1 MILICSSSVF
11 AFPELFFEIQRVSHI
26 RDIFK
31 SWRMW
36 IVVIGNMVTKRNAL
50 LYSSRL
56 NFKRFHPESICSN
69 WESRDSVTGGI
80 ILNFNWR
87 DTLYS
92 PSCKGQRIMSSS
104 SAASIPDSR
113 RKIFNCFLSLL
124 PRRTKF
130 QYCNESNY
138 SENESS
144 RCREKTICL
153 AAFTWTT
160 SNPPVTSRNWLWTT
174 ELNYPTSRCAL
185 FIWCTIYYFFFILQ
199 MSNFFS
205 EEHFFF
211 FINFRVRPI
220 LAIARFSRRGV
231 SKNRIRS
238 EERTSPREGTL
249 QKADN
254 HCSGLCLDCTKNYK
268 KISEWVSTLI

>member
-31 SWRMW
+31 SWRIW
-36 IVVIGNMVTKRNAL
+36 TVVIGNMVTKRNAL

-211 FINFRVRPI
+211 SLIFVSVLYWRLRDFRVGVCRKIESAQRSGPPLERGLYKRPI
-220 LAIARFSRRGV
+220 TTALDSVLTAR
-231 SKNRIRS
+231 RITKRF
-238 EERTSPREGTL
+238 L
-249 QKADN
+249 
-254 HCSGLCLDCTKNYK
+254 SGYRP
-268 KISEWVSTLI
+268 